1 MAALPPGRVRGKLS
15 DERPPMEMDNRRKK
29 YTSTVPG
36 NNWPREM
43 HPNGA
48 RYTDSN
54 TYQQDCTSEHDVK
67 FLGERTSEETV
78 VEVEETG
85 INKNKLHGYPD
96 EPLYVPARHNNANLR
111 GKHSRFNDCT
121 ETNVPDAMVTM
132 QKLQKLR
139 ELQMKR
145 DMNER
150 YYSQEIKRLIGEYYF
165 GPKMASPAL
174 RAHGKLQSASFQPH
188 TENRPRN
195 SLEPC
200 GTMTTITRLNCGCIQ
215 ETTRPIFTTSKG
227 RVQKRVCSQVED
239 EEQILKLI
247 SSNLQEHLTSPLE
260 QRRNRQKGKSKK
272 HYLDARTFAKT
283 PPDGDQSFEMEEK
296 RIDAEETEIPDRVS
310 RSPSPREKF
319 SNTSTTTN

>member
-1 MAALPPGRVRGKLS
+1 
-15 DERPPMEMDNRRKK
+15 MDNRRKK
-29 YTSTVPG
+29 YTATVPG
-36 NNWPREM
+36 NNWSREM
-43 HPNGA
+43 HPNGV

-78 VEVEETG
+78 AEVEETG
-85 INKNKLHGYPD
+85 INKNNLQLHGYPD
-96 EPLYVPARHNNANLR
+96 EPLYVPPRHSNNATLR
-111 GKHSRFNDCT
+111 GKHSRFNECT
-121 ETNVPDAMVTM
+121 ESNVPDAMITM

-145 DMNER
+145 DINER
-150 YYSQEIKRLIGEYYF
+150 YYSHEIKRLIGEYYF
-165 GPKMASPAL
+165 GPKMASPTL

-188 TENRPRN
+188 TEDRPRN

-215 ETTRPIFTTSKG
+215 ETTRPIFTTAKG

-247 SSNLQEHLTSPLE
+247 SSNLQEHLISPLE
-260 QRRNRQKGKSKK
+260 QRKNKQKGKSKK
-272 HYLDARTFAKT
+272 QHYMDARTYAKN
-283 PPDGDQSFEMEEK
+283 PPAGDQSFEIEEK
-296 RIDAEETEIPDRVS
+296 RIDAEESEIPNRVS
-310 RSPSPREKF
+310 RSLSPREKF
-319 SNTSTTTN
+319 SNTSTTSN